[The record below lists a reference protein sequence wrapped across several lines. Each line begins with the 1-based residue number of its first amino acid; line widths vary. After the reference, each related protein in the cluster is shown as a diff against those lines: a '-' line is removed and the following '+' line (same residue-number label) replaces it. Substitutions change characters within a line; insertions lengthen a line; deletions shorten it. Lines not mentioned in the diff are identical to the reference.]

1 MTALPNIVLVH
12 GAWADGSSWSGVIER
27 LQADGYH
34 VTAPQFPM
42 GVLEDDVARLRQ
54 VLAAQDGPTVVAGHS
69 YGGQI
74 MTALGTDA
82 PNVAGLVYVA
92 AFGIDQG
99 ESLGAL
105 LSQGPVTPAL
115 VHLITDKQ
123 GYTWL
128 SEDDFVDH
136 FAADVD
142 PVRARVMYAV
152 QQALAA
158 SAFGTEMG
166 IPAWKSLPCWYLVA
180 TNDQAIPPDAERQ
193 FASRMA
199 AVTIEVPSS
208 HVAMVSH
215 PDEVAQLIKTAADTV
230 SAAS

>member
-1 MTALPNIVLVH
+1 MSLPNVVLVH
-12 GAWADGSSWSGVIER
+12 GAWADGSSWAAVIER
-27 LQADGYH
+27 LQAGGYH

-42 GVLEDDVARLRQ
+42 TTLADNVARLRQ
-54 VLAAQDGPTVVAGHS
+54 VLAVQDGPAIVAGHS

-92 AFGIDQG
+92 AFGIDEG
-99 ESLGAL
+99 ESLGGL

-115 VHLITDKQ
+115 VHLITDQQ
-123 GYTWL
+123 GFTWL
-128 SEDDFVDH
+128 SEDDFVNH

-152 QQALAA
+152 QQPLAA
-158 SAFGTEMG
+158 SAFGDVMG
-166 IPAWKSLPCWYLVA
+166 VPAWKSQPAWYLVA
-180 TNDQAIPPDAERQ
+180 TNDEAIPPDAERQ
-193 FASRMA
+193 FAARMGA
-199 AVTIEVPSS
+199 TTVEVPSS

-215 PDEVAQLIKTAADTV
+215 PDDVAQLIE
-230 SAAS
+230 SAAKEVPAGG